1 MEDDNPSMW
10 AWYIHRAIAI
20 ERQTGNI
27 DQPDETQAIEERMN
41 EIMRSAG
48 KKEVFVGSLNN
59 QQAGLV
65 PPKELI
71 NYIFK
76 KNVDLKRMWEWI
88 RDHFLPA
95 HKYDYDWFALLRY
108 LADNNKLEKGIGV
121 CNTMFAK
128 QMNAWFPSY
137 NCPSN
142 GVKLYRTGC
151 LGDTPYRS
159 WNRAIFSQKKRS
171 WQTIDGFDHLER
183 IILTYLSF
191 SNEDD
196 YSPRIS

>member
-1 MEDDNPSMW
+1 MW
-10 AWYIHRAIAI
+10 AWFIHRAIAI

-95 HKYDYDWFALLRY
+95 QKYDYDWFALLR
-108 LADNNKLEKGIGV
+108 
-121 CNTMFAK
+121 
-128 QMNAWFPSY
+128 
-137 NCPSN
+137 
-142 GVKLYRTGC
+142 
-151 LGDTPYRS
+151 
-159 WNRAIFSQKKRS
+159 
-171 WQTIDGFDHLER
+171 
-183 IILTYLSF
+183 
-191 SNEDD
+191 
-196 YSPRIS
+196 